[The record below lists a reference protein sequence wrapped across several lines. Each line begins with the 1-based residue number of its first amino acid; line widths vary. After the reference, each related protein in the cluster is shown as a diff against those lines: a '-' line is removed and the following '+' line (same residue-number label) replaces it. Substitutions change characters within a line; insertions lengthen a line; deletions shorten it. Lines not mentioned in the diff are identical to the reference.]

1 MTHGIQTSSTQ
12 LIFLEVAV
20 AAPLFQTLTY
30 SVQPLDFVDNIES
43 CESFFIGKRVL
54 VSLGRRKVTG
64 YVLSTSKEKESGFSV
79 KPIIELLDTVPLF
92 HANIISMFRWISNY
106 YHYPI
111 GQVIKT
117 ALPGGLTRKSGKRL
131 VTTSQVENQQLQW
144 TESSIPEP
152 GWFKN
157 LKNKGDLSL
166 LESKK
171 ILADKREKK
180 IIQSLINNGLITI
193 EQYLQHETTKE
204 KKEICYQLNN
214 LLQPSMGDA
223 DHKFRLESYTA
234 WLRDHYTEKLS
245 KPEIKSLYLLQLLG
259 KDHKDFLVPARD
271 LRKQYSGAS
280 SKVLDGLA
288 EKNLIVSKQIRVLRD
303 PFGDQHVHVDRP
315 EELTGEQQ
323 QVLAE
328 IIPAVRSR
336 AYHPFLLHG
345 ITGCGKTEVY
355 LQSAEE
361 ALTKG
366 RDVLVLVPEIAL
378 ATQLEAGFVSRFG
391 ELVVLLHSGLSPG
404 ERYDQWWRAA
414 TGQARVVIGARSALF
429 APLKDPGLIV
439 VDEEHD
445 AGFKQDEGFRYQA
458 RDLAL
463 LRGRFQKSVVL
474 LGSATPSISSYHH
487 AKSDKYRLLFMGK
500 RVADRPLPVVHV
512 VDMKEQKLIGA
523 KKLFSENLKS
533 ELINNFNRSKQ
544 SLLLLNRRGFST
556 TMLCRECGTVV
567 TCQHCHVSLT
577 YHKKK
582 QCLNCHYCGYQL
594 ERNVLCENCRSNG
607 LIPIGFGTER
617 VEEELQELLPQ
628 ARIERLDSDTTSDR
642 RKFLRI
648 LKKMKAREIDVLVG
662 TQMIA
667 KGHHFPH
674 VTLVGVVWAD
684 SGLSIPDFKGS
695 ERTFQLLSQVTGRAG
710 RGEDTGKVII
720 QTMHPDH
727 YAIVYSQNH
736 LYNDLYEHEI
746 TIRNSVGYPP
756 FTRLINLRVNGV
768 SEFDVRQSAVKIG
781 SFCRKW
787 INRMEKRKKI
797 TGNFGLRL
805 LVPAPA
811 PIDRLRGKF
820 RWQLLL
826 KGSNITQLHSLCGQI
841 LLEQQSLLIGKAKM
855 VVDVDPENMM

>member
-1 MTHGIQTSSTQ
+1 MTDGTERNSTD
-12 LIFLEVAV
+12 LLFLEVAV
-20 AAPLFQTLTY
+20 TAPLFKTLTY
-30 SVQPLDFVDNIES
+30 SCQPADFVDNL
-43 CESFFIGKRVL
+43 ESFGSFSIGKRVL
-54 VSLGRRKVTG
+54 VPLGRRKVTG
-64 YVLSTSKEKESGFSV
+64 YVLSISKQCDPGFSV

-92 HANIISMFRWISNY
+92 HANIISFFRWISDY

-131 VTTSQVENQQLQW
+131 IAGNQGDRQQFEW
-144 TESSIPEP
+144 PESSFPEP
-152 GWFKN
+152 GWLKN
-157 LKNKGDLSL
+157 LKTRGYLSL
-166 LESKK
+166 FESKK
-171 ILADKREKK
+171 ILADKKEKK
-180 IIQSLINNGLITI
+180 FIRGLIDNGLITI
-193 EQYLQHETTKE
+193 EEYLQRETTKE
-204 KKEICYQLNN
+204 KKEICYHLNP
-214 LLQPSMGDA
+214 LQFFKRDVDVQPG
-223 DHKFRLESYTA
+223 LESYTA
-234 WLRDHYTEKLS
+234 WLKNQYTEKLS
-245 KPEIKSLYLLQLLG
+245 KPEIKSLYFLQLLG
-259 KDHKDFLVPARD
+259 KDHKDFLVSARD

-280 SKVLDGLA
+280 SKVLNGLA
-288 EKNLIVSKQIRVLRD
+288 AKNLVVSKQIRVLRD
-303 PFGDQHVHVDRP
+303 PFGDQHVYVDKP
-315 EELTGEQQ
+315 DELSREQK

-345 ITGCGKTEVY
+345 VTGCGKTEVY

-361 ALTKG
+361 ALANG

-391 ELVVLLHSGLSPG
+391 ELVVLLHSGLSSG

-474 LGSATPSISSYHH
+474 LGSATPSISSYYH
-487 AKSDKYRLLFMGK
+487 AKSEKYRLLTMSK
-500 RVADRPLPVVHV
+500 RVADRPLPFVHV
-512 VDMKEQKLIGA
+512 IDMKEQKMIGA
-523 KKLFSENLKS
+523 KKLFSEKLKS
-533 ELINNFNRSKQ
+533 ELITTFNRSKQ

-582 QCLNCHYCGYQL
+582 QSLNCHYCGYQL
-594 ERNVLCENCRSNG
+594 QSNVLCGKCRSDG
-607 LIPIGFGTER
+607 LVAIGFGTER

-648 LKKMKAREIDVLVG
+648 LKKMKAREIDILVG

-684 SGLSIPDFKGS
+684 SGLSMPDFKGS

-710 RGEDTGKVII
+710 RGEDTGEVII

-736 LYNDLYEHEI
+736 LYNELYEHEI
-746 TIRNSVGYPP
+746 NIRDSVGYPP
-756 FTRLINLRVNGV
+756 FTRMINLRVNGV

-787 INRMEKRKKI
+787 MNRMEKRKKI
-797 TGNFGLRL
+797 TGNLGLRL
-805 LVPAPA
+805 LGPAPA

-826 KGSNITQLHSLCGQI
+826 KGTNITQLHSLCGQI
-841 LLEQQSLLIGKAKM
+841 ILEQQSLLIGKAKI